1 MGRKK
6 AIVTPPTEPAPTEPT
21 PTEPVRGEHPWRL
34 SDPGMDLLERA
45 GLAGLFM
52 ALRAARAANHD
63 LSPLEWTDDDLKWD
77 SVTVRWTGPA
87 RPAFEKLMKWAWQ
100 VRDGLFYFPAVHN
113 EGDDWWKRE
122 AVHNG
127 LMKTY
132 FQNPNVQPA
141 LERVTKVI
149 TIENDRMIQVSY
161 KVPGERVLAPE
172 LGLNKLNKP
181 KKKTVPTQKTKPHID
196 SSEELFAEDGS
207 WKTKPV
213 ELSNWVYPGCAG
225 RYSSEKSWYGPAT
238 LGLLLMLTPTVC
250 HFQRLQGDGGNWALV
265 VPDVRDLTEFARA
278 RPRVALKPEFVDV
291 ASLGD
296 AGLRFLAEYTTGE
309 VRKRL
314 HVGCRVIAMGNV
326 PYYQNQSIRKAV
338 LDVADQNHAIERYRL
353 LQQAFPNYFQQI
365 KRPPTEE
372 GPQANGWYKLPTGR
386 GRIAD
391 NLVNGR
397 PWYEKL
403 FVPMPWDEQELEQQ
417 RKQADAG
424 SSTEHVWFRALTYHR
439 SKLMKLITQDDMWDT
454 EAEKVFVHAFWE
466 TLDVLYAKEA
476 AAIERGGSRTVEA
489 RFEDLNEDI
498 RRALMQAK
506 TRVLLRAVLAE
517 LFAKAGRQKSVREHP
532 AAVWRLI
539 DHPDRWQQGRDLAL
553 LALASH
559 RNRAAREGKEP
570 ESDSTTPTEKGS

>member
-6 AIVTPPTEPAPTEPT
+6 AAVTPPAEPAPTEP
-21 PTEPVRGEHPWRL
+21 VRGDRTWKL

-45 GLAGLFM
+45 GLAGLYM

-63 LSPLEWTDDDLKWD
+63 LSPLEWADADLTND

-87 RPAFEKLMKWAWQ
+87 QLAFEKLMKWAWQ
-100 VRDGLFYFPAVHN
+100 VRDGLFYFPAVHD
-113 EGDDWWKRE
+113 EQGAWWLRE
-122 AVHNG
+122 ATHNG

-149 TIENDRMIQVSY
+149 TIEEDRTIQVSY
-161 KVPGERVLAPE
+161 KVPGERVPAPE
-172 LGLNKLNKP
+172 LGLNKRNQP
-181 KKKTVPTQKTKPHID
+181 KTKTVPTQKTKPHID
-196 SSEELFAEDGS
+196 SSDELFATDGS
-207 WKTKPV
+207 WKTNPV

-225 RYSSEKSWYGPAT
+225 RYANEKSWFGRAD
-238 LGLLLMLTPTVC
+238 LGLFLMLAPTVC
-250 HFQRLQGDGGNWALV
+250 LFQRLQGEGGNWVLIA
-265 VPDVRDLTEFARA
+265 PDVRDMNEYARA
-278 RPRVALKPEFVDV
+278 RRRMVLKPDFVDV

-296 AGLRFLAEYTTGE
+296 AGLRFLAEYTTDD
-309 VRKRL
+309 VRKKL
-314 HVGCRVIAMGNV
+314 HAGCRVIAMGNV
-326 PYYQNQSIRKAV
+326 TYYQNQSIRKAV
-338 LDVADQNHAIERYRL
+338 LDVTDRRNAVARYRL
-353 LQQAFPNYFQQI
+353 LQQVFPNHFQQI
-365 KRPPTEE
+365 KRPATEE
-372 GPQANGWYKLPTGR
+372 GPQPNGWYKLPTGR

-397 PWYEKL
+397 PWYETL

-424 SSTEHVWFRALTYHR
+424 SSTERVWFRALTYQR
-439 SKLMKLITQDDMWDT
+439 SKLMKLVAEDDMWDT
-454 EAEKVFVHAFWE
+454 EAEKLFVQAFWE
-466 TLDVLYAKEA
+466 ALDSLYAQEA
-476 AAIERGGSRTVEA
+476 AATERGGSRTA
-489 RFEDLNEDI
+489 HDRFEHLNEDI

-506 TRVLLRAVLAE
+506 TRALLRAALAE
-517 LFAKAGRQKSVREHP
+517 LFAKAGRQKTVREHP

-539 DHPDRWQQGRDLAL
+539 DHPDCWQQGRDLAL

-570 ESDSTTPTEKGS
+570 ESEPTTTTEKGN